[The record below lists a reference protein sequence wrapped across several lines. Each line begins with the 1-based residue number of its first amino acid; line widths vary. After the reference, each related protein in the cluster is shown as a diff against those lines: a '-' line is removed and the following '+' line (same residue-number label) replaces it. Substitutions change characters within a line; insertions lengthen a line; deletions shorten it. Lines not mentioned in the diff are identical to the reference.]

1 MITNFMGMP
10 TFTINDYIDAFQGTK
25 RALTNATIK
34 DEVLNKAANDYI
46 AAQTSFA
53 KVLTANFL
61 AITKQ
66 SWDSYAKALFPKVS
80 A

>member
-1 MITNFMGMP
+1 MIYNFAGMP

-25 RALTNATIK
+25 RAFTNATIK

-46 AAQTSFA
+46 AAQTGFA
-53 KVLTANFL
+53 KVLTGNFL

-66 SWDSYAKALFPKVS
+66 SWDSYAKTLFPKV
-80 A
+80 